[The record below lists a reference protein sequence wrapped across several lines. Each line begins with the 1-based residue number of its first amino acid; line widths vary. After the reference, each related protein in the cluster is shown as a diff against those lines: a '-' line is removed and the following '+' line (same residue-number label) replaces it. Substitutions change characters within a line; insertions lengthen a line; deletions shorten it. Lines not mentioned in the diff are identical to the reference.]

1 MAKRIVIC
9 ADGTWNTPEQ
19 RDHIGPSATNV
30 AKFAAAVR
38 PVDAGGKTQVVY
50 YHKGVG
56 ARGGLLERL
65 SGFAFGTGLS
75 ANIEDAYL
83 FLMNNY
89 QPGDELFLAGFSRGA
104 YTVRS
109 LAGLIRNSG
118 ILKQEFLG
126 RYRDAYE
133 LYRARDDSTHPRAP
147 RAVEFRKQYA
157 WPDATIRFIGV
168 WDTVGA
174 LGIPIPALRF
184 WNKSRY
190 EFHDVELS
198 TRVEHAYHALAIDER
213 RQPYLPTL
221 WKKQNDAPASQV
233 LEQAWFPGS
242 HCDVGGGFSQTGL
255 SDGALTW
262 LCERAARAGLAI
274 DMARIPSGDATAPIH
289 DSLALWFKVFGDGTR
304 TLGAT
309 NPVGCE
315 VIHRSAVERRRRD
328 SRYGRGG
335 LESFI
340 SLSPSPAVS
349 EP

>member
-9 ADGTWNTPEQ
+9 ADGTWNVPEQ

-30 AKFAAAVR
+30 AKFAAAVA
-38 PVDAGGKTQVVY
+38 PGDATGKTQVVY
-50 YHKGVG
+50 YHRGVG
-56 ARGGLLERL
+56 VRGSLFERL
-65 SGFAFGTGLS
+65 SGFAVGAGLS
-75 ANIEDAYL
+75 ANIEDTYL
-83 FLMNNY
+83 FLVNNY
-89 QPGDELFLAGFSRGA
+89 QPGDDLFLLGFSRGA

-118 ILKQEFLG
+118 ILKQEFLS
-126 RYRDAYE
+126 RYRAAYE
-133 LYRARDDSTHPRAP
+133 LYRARDPGTHPRAP
-147 RAVEFRKQYA
+147 AATEFRDRYA
-157 WPDATIRFIGV
+157 WPDATIRFVGV

-190 EFHDVELS
+190 EFHDVALS

-221 WKKQNDAPASQV
+221 WAKQKDAPASQV
-233 LEQAWFPGS
+233 LEQAWFPGT
-242 HCDVGGGFSQTGL
+242 HCDVGGGYSRTGL

-262 LCERAARAGLAI
+262 LCERASRAGLAI
-274 DMARIPSGDATAPIH
+274 EMSRIPKGDATAAIH
-289 DSLALWFKVFGDGTR
+289 DSDSLFKVFGDGTR

-309 NPVGCE
+309 NPAGFE
-315 VIHRSAVERRRRD
+315 VIHQSAVERRRRD
-328 SRYGRGG
+328 ASYGRGG

-340 SLSPSPAVS
+340 SLQPSPAVS